1 MSEEKKIEEK
11 KINKLKEV
19 FEKFKAVLNK
29 LITHPIVDKNLNYI
43 SFTVILLILIFI
55 RIQNPEFVKSISN
68 ISFDAYQKIFKYNE
82 VQDDVIIVDIDEPSL
97 GKFGQFPWSR
107 NIFSQILDNINEN
120 NPKAVGLDI
129 FFSEKDKQSPEEII
143 KTYSIEDEYT
153 KKTLQSIEGHDEKFQ
168 KTLKETKS
176 VLAVFGSLIP
186 TKGTFDRK
194 GKAKIFAKG
203 GNVKNFVYNYKHS
216 LGSIPILE
224 KNSKGLGSI
233 NYITQSDAV
242 VRSLPLIML
251 FNEKLFPTFGLE
263 MIRVGEKKRTI
274 ITKLNDSGIKS
285 ISIKPLEFQTDKNSL
300 IWVKYNRSIN
310 NNFISAEKV
319 FDNKF
324 DKNLFKDKYV
334 LIGASAK
341 GLFDTVK
348 IPTGETIPGVQVH
361 ANVIDNLLKNNFL
374 KRNDNV
380 FIFELII
387 SILISIAAF
396 IISQKIKP
404 KYSLSI
410 IFAGLILIFII
421 GLSVYRFRS
430 ELIDVSYPMIMISI
444 TFLTGLYFR
453 FLEENKIALQNL
465 QKEAKLLKE
474 RELAGGVQKSLF
486 PDISAFENFVY
497 AKNIP
502 ARDVSGDYFDVMKVG
517 PEEYYFTLA
526 DVSGKGVK
534 AGMYMAKASSI
545 FRTLSNLKFPLERV
559 VFGVNNEIIEAKF
572 KGMFV
577 TAVFGKFNP
586 ISGDLTYINA
596 GHESIMLFDK
606 SKKIEF
612 IESDLP
618 PIGIMKYFAE
628 SMVKSKTINIK
639 DKTFVVYTD
648 GVTEGYLPN
657 GEEFGAVG
665 VENIVKEME
674 TITPKDLVE
683 KVTSTLNWGI
693 PKLRDDI
700 TCMAINFDNPKE
712 IDIYKKRK
720 DLLHQKKKKKMNSLI
735 II

>member
-1 MSEEKKIEEK
+1 MSDEKILDKNKKSKFIEFIK
-11 KINKLKEV
+11 KLREV
-19 FEKFKAVLNK
+19 TNK
-29 LITHPIVDKNLNYI
+29 LINHPFIEKNINYI
-43 SFTVILLILIFI
+43 SFIIILLILIFI

-68 ISFDAYQKIFKYNE
+68 ISFDSYQKIFKYNDKQNDI
-82 VQDDVIIVDIDEPSL
+82 VIVDIDEKSL
-97 GKFGQFPWSR
+97 AKFGQFPWSR
-107 NIFSQILDNINEN
+107 NIFSKILDNINQQ
-120 NPKAVGLDI
+120 NPKSIGFDI

-143 KTYSIEDEYT
+143 KTYSIEDIDI
-153 KKTLQSIEGHDEKFQ
+153 KNALQSIKGHDEKFQ

-176 VLAVFGSLIP
+176 VLAVFGSLIA

-194 GKAKIFAKG
+194 GKARIFAKG
-203 GNVKNFVYNYKHS
+203 GNVKNYLYNYQYS
-216 LGSIPILE
+216 LGSIPTLE

-242 VRSLPLIML
+242 VRSLPLLMV

-263 MIRVGEKKRTI
+263 MIRVGEKKRSI
-274 ITKLNDSGIKS
+274 ITNLNDNGIKN
-285 ISIKPLEFQTDKNSL
+285 ISIKPYKFKTDKNSL

-310 NNFISAEKV
+310 DNFISAKKV
-319 FDNKF
+319 FNNEFDNKF
-324 DKNLFKDKYV
+324 FEDKYV

-348 IPTGETIPGVQVH
+348 IPTGETVPGVQVH

-374 KRNDNV
+374 KRNDEI
-380 FIFELII
+380 FIFELIV
-387 SILISIAAF
+387 SILISIIAF
-396 IISQKIKP
+396 VISQRIKP

-410 IFAGLILIFII
+410 IFIGLIIIFVF
-421 GLSVYRFRS
+421 GLVIYKFRS

-453 FLEENKIALQNL
+453 FLQENKIALQNL

-665 VENIVKEME
+665 VENIVKEM
-674 TITPKDLVE
+674 TIVTPKDLVE

-700 TCMAINFDNPKE
+700 TCMAINFDNPNE
-712 IDIYKKRK
+712 IE
-720 DLLHQKKKKKMNSLI
+720 KKKKKPPPPKEEKKEEAK
-735 II
+735 

>member
-1 MSEEKKIEEK
+1 MIEEK
-11 KINKLKEV
+11 KENNKKKSILRLFISKIKENT
-19 FEKFKAVLNK
+19 NK
-29 LITHPIVDKNLNYI
+29 IFSHPIIEKYKNYI
-43 SFTVILLILIFI
+43 SFFFILIFLVLL
-55 RIQNPEFVKSISN
+55 RIHNPEFIKSVSN
-68 ISFDAYQKIFKYNE
+68 ISFDTYQKIFKYNE
-82 VQDDVIIVDIDEPSL
+82 VQDRIIIVDIDEPSL
-97 GKFGQFPWSR
+97 QKFGQFPWSR
-107 NIFSQILDNINEN
+107 NIFSKILENINKN
-120 NPKAVGLDI
+120 NPKVIGLDI

-143 KTYSIEDEYT
+143 KTYSIDDNYL
-153 KKTLQSIEGHDEKFQ
+153 KNTLNSIEGHDEKFK
-168 KTLKETKS
+168 KTLKNTKS
-176 VLAVFGSLIP
+176 VLAVFGSLVP

-194 GKAKIFAKG
+194 GKARIFAKG
-203 GNVKNFVYNYKHS
+203 GNIKNYVYNYKYS
-216 LGSIPILE
+216 LGSLPALE
-224 KNSKGLGSI
+224 KNVKGLGSI

-242 VRSLPLIML
+242 VRSLPLIMV

-263 MIRVGEKKRTI
+263 MIRVGEKKKTI
-274 ITKLNDSGIKS
+274 ITNLNENGIKN
-285 ISIKPLEFQTDKNSL
+285 INIRPYEFKTDKNSL

-310 NNFISAEKV
+310 SNYISAEKV
-319 FDNKF
+319 FEGNFEDEF
-324 DKNLFKDKYV
+324 FKDKYV

-348 IPTGETIPGVQVH
+348 IPTGETVPGVQVH
-361 ANVIDNLLKNNFL
+361 ANVIENLLNNSFL
-374 KRNDNV
+374 KRNDGI
-380 FIFELII
+380 FIFELIL
-387 SILISIAAF
+387 SIIISIAAF
-396 IISQKIKP
+396 VISQKIKP

-410 IFAGLILIFII
+410 IFAGLIIIFII
-421 GLSVYRFRS
+421 GLSIYKFRS

-586 ISGDLTYINA
+586 KTGDLTFINA

-606 SKKIEF
+606 SKRFEF
-612 IESDLP
+612 IKSDLP

-628 SMVKSKTINIK
+628 SMVKSNTINIK

-657 GEEFGAVG
+657 GEEFGAEG
-665 VENIVKEME
+665 VENVVKEME

-700 TCMAINFDNPKE
+700 TCMAINFDNPNE
-712 IDIYKKRK
+712 IE
-720 DLLHQKKKKKMNSLI
+720 KKKKRPTPQKEEK
-735 II
+735 

>member
-1 MSEEKKIEEK
+1 VSDEKKLDKNEKSKSIEFVE
-11 KINKLKEV
+11 KLKEV
-19 FEKFKAVLNK
+19 LKK
-29 LITHPIVDKNLNYI
+29 LISHPLIKQNTNYI
-43 SFTVILLILIFI
+43 SFSIILLFLILV

-68 ISFDAYQKIFKYNE
+68 ISFDSYQKIFQYNDK
-82 VQDDVIIVDIDEPSL
+82 QDEIVIVDIDEPSL
-97 GKFGQFPWSR
+97 VKFGQFPWSR
-107 NIFSQILDNINEN
+107 NIFSKILDNINQQ
-120 NPKAVGLDI
+120 NPKSIGFDI

-143 KTYSIEDEYT
+143 KTYSIEDIDI
-153 KKTLQSIEGHDEKFQ
+153 KNALQSIKGHDEKFQ

-176 VLAVFGSLIP
+176 VLAVFGSLIA

-194 GKAKIFAKG
+194 GKARIFAKG
-203 GNVKNFVYNYKHS
+203 GNVKNYLYNYQYS

-242 VRSLPLIML
+242 VRSLPLLMV

-263 MIRVGEKKRTI
+263 MIRVGEKKRGI
-274 ITKLNDSGIKS
+274 ITYLNDNGIKN
-285 ISIKPLEFQTDKNSL
+285 ISIKPFEFKTDKNSL

-310 NNFISAEKV
+310 DNFISAEKV
-319 FDNKF
+319 FNNEFDNKF
-324 DKNLFKDKYV
+324 FKDKYV

-348 IPTGETIPGVQVH
+348 IPTGETVPGVQVH

-374 KRNDNV
+374 KRNDEI
-380 FIFELII
+380 FIFELIV
-387 SILISIAAF
+387 SILISIIAF
-396 IISQKIKP
+396 VISQRIKP

-410 IFAGLILIFII
+410 IFIGLIIIFVF
-421 GLSVYRFRS
+421 GLAIYKFRS

-453 FLEENKIALQNL
+453 FLQENKIALQNL

-517 PEEYYFTLA
+517 TEEYYFTLA

-545 FRTLSNLKFPLERV
+545 FRTLSNLNFPLERV

-628 SMVKSKTINIK
+628 SMVKSNTINIK

-674 TITPKDLVE
+674 IITPKDLVE

-700 TCMAINFDNPKE
+700 TCMAINFDNPNE
-712 IDIYKKRK
+712 IE
-720 DLLHQKKKKKMNSLI
+720 KKKKKPPPSKDEKKD
-735 II
+735 

>member
-1 MSEEKKIEEK
+1 VSEEKKPEEIK
-11 KINKLKEV
+11 KNRFKEF
-19 FEKFKAVLNK
+19 FEISKENLNK
-29 LITHPIVDKNLNYI
+29 FITHPYIEKNLNYI
-43 SFTVILLILIFI
+43 SFTIILLILIII
-55 RIQNPEFVKSISN
+55 RIQNPEFVKSISS
-68 ISFDAYQKIFKYNE
+68 ISFDSYQKIFKYNE
-82 VQDDVIIVDIDEPSL
+82 KQDDIIIVDIDEPSL
-97 GKFGQFPWSR
+97 AKFGQFPWGR
-107 NIFSQILDNINEN
+107 NVFSKILENINKDD
-120 NPKAVGLDI
+120 PKSVGFDI

-143 KTYSIEDEYT
+143 KTYSIEDTYI
-153 KKTLQSIEGHDEKFQ
+153 KNALQSIEGHDEKFQ

-176 VLAVFGSLIP
+176 VLAVFGSLVP
-186 TKGTFDRK
+186 TKGTYNRK
-194 GKAKIFAKG
+194 GKARIFAKG
-203 GNVKNFVYNYKHS
+203 GNVKNYVYNYKYS

-242 VRSLPLIML
+242 VRSLPLIMV
-251 FNEKLFPTFGLE
+251 FNDKLFPSFGLE
-263 MIRVGEKKRTI
+263 MIRIGEKKRSI
-274 ITKLNDSGIKS
+274 ITNLNDNGIKN
-285 ISIKPLEFQTDKNSL
+285 ISIKPYVFNTDKNSL

-310 NNFISAEKV
+310 NNYISAEKV
-319 FDNKF
+319 FDNNF
-324 DKNLFKDKYV
+324 DNNYFKDKYV

-348 IPTGETIPGVQVH
+348 IPTGETVPGVQVH

-374 KRNDNV
+374 KRNDKI
-380 FIFELII
+380 FIFELIV
-387 SILISIAAF
+387 SILISIIAF
-396 IISQKIKP
+396 VISQRIKP

-410 IFAGLILIFII
+410 IFIGLIIIFVI
-421 GLSVYRFRS
+421 GLIIYKFRS

-453 FLEENKIALQNL
+453 FLQENKIALQNL

-628 SMVKSKTINIK
+628 SMVKSNTINIK

-665 VENIVKEME
+665 VENIVKEMDI
-674 TITPKDLVE
+674 ITPKELVE

-700 TCMAINFDNPKE
+700 TCMAINFDNPTE
-712 IDIYKKRK
+712 IE
-720 DLLHQKKKKKMNSLI
+720 KKKKKPPPPKDEKKE
-735 II
+735 